1 MNLESV
7 LFTQGFGS
15 RRQCRALIAD
25 GRVTIDG
32 TVCADPDADV
42 PTEALNFTVDG
53 AAWPYREHAYLLLN
67 KPAGY
72 ECSREPQHHLSVFS
86 LLPPQFAA
94 RGVQCVGR
102 LDQDTTGL
110 LLLSDDGK
118 FVHAFTSPK
127 RKVPKVYVATTRHPL
142 DDAQLGA
149 LREGVLAARRA
160 ETDRRRRSAC
170 ARRARA
176 RTHRAR
182 RQIPP
187 GQADGRG
194 GGQPRGGAASRADRR
209 TRACPRRSPKAHG
222 NGSTK
227 PTSDLYGAGK
237 PVERAVKPRRVGRM
251 LCAPPAH
258 RPHDAAPFAL
268 RRSMPFLTTRP
279 ILD

>member
-32 TVCADPDADV
+32 AVLADPDTDV

-53 AAWPYREHAYLLLN
+53 ATWPYCEHAYLLLN

-127 RKVPKVYVATTRHPL
+127 RKMPKVYIATTRHPL
-142 DDAQLGA
+142 DDAQLSA
-149 LREGVLAARRA
+149 LREGVLLHGEPKPIAAV
-160 ETDRRRRSAC
+160 
-170 ARRARA
+170 
-176 RTHRAR
+176 
-182 RQIPP
+182 
-187 GQADGRG
+187 
-194 GGQPRGGAASRADRR
+194 AAHAS
-209 TRACPRRSPKAHG
+209 SEH
-222 NGSTK
+222 
-227 PTSDLYGAGK
+227 
-237 PVERAVKPRRVGRM
+237 
-251 LCAPPAH
+251 
-258 RPHDAAPFAL
+258 
-268 RRSMPFLTTRP
+268 
-279 ILD
+279 